1 MRIFMNQRNLPEDP
15 IIREL
20 VQHARAAQLS
30 RRALLGG
37 AVGGAVALSLAA
49 CAPGEQAL
57 VAAEDISATDPT
69 VNWANWPLYLDED
82 DNGNYPTLEA
92 FTAASGIAAN
102 YLVEVDD
109 NNSYFA
115 KVKDQLALGQDI
127 GADTVC
133 LTEWMV
139 SRWIRRGWTQAFN
152 LDNIPNHANVVAE
165 LLNPDFDPGRQ
176 SSLPWQGGFAGLVYN
191 SDLVSTP
198 VLSVA
203 DLWRDELKG
212 RVVVLS
218 EMRDTVGV
226 IMLSQGVDITKFTAD
241 EFNAAIAE
249 VEMRVADGYIRNIKG
264 NSYSEDLVSEDALA
278 GIVWSGDITVL
289 NLEAGYEKWKFV
301 LPDSGATFW
310 NDTFIIP
317 IGSPRKTNA
326 EKLINWYYD
335 PAIAAQV
342 AAWVNYVTPV
352 QGAYEEA
359 IKIDPALAENQL
371 IFPNDETLAKVHI
384 FRSLADAEE
393 NEVQAAFQSII
404 LG

>member
-1 MRIFMNQRNLPEDP
+1 MNQRNLPEDP

-82 DNGNYPTLEA
+82 DDGNYPTLEA

-191 SDLVSTP
+191 TDLVSTP

-226 IMLSQGVDITKFTAD
+226 IMRSQGVDITKFTAD

-249 VEMRVADGYIRNIKG
+249 IEMRVADGYIRNIKG

-371 IFPNDETLAKVHI
+371 IFPNDETLSKVHI
-384 FRSLADAEE
+384 FRSLSDAEE
-393 NEVQAAFQSII
+393 NEFQAAFQSII

>member
-1 MRIFMNQRNLPEDP
+1 MNQRNLPEDP

-191 SDLVSTP
+191 TDLVSTP

-218 EMRDTVGV
+218 EMRDTLGV
-226 IMLSQGVDITKFTAD
+226 IMLSQGVDITNFTAD
-241 EFNAAIAE
+241 EFNAAITE

-371 IFPNDETLAKVHI
+371 IFPNDETLSKVHI
-384 FRSLADAEE
+384 FRSLSDAEE
-393 NEVQAAFQSII
+393 NEFQAAFQSII

>member
-1 MRIFMNQRNLPEDP
+1 MNQRNLPEDP
-15 IIREL
+15 IVREL
-20 VQHARAAQLS
+20 VQHARAAQIS

-37 AVGGAVALSLAA
+37 AVGGAAALALAA

-57 VAAEDISATDPT
+57 VAPEDISATDPT

-82 DNGNYPTLEA
+82 DNGNHPSLEA
-92 FTAASGIAAN
+92 FTAATGIAAN
-102 YLVEVDD
+102 YLVDVDD

-139 SRWIRRGWTQAFN
+139 SRWIRRGWTQSFN
-152 LDNIPNHANVVAE
+152 LENIPNHANLVTD
-165 LLNPDFDPGRQ
+165 LLNPDFDPGRA

-191 SDLVSTP
+191 TDLVKTP
-198 VLSVA
+198 VLTVE
-203 DLWRDELKG
+203 DLWRDDLKG

-218 EMRDTVGV
+218 EMRDTLGV
-226 IMLSQGVDITKFTAD
+226 MMRSQGVDITKFTAD
-241 EFNAAIAE
+241 EFNTALAE
-249 VEMRVADGYIRNIKG
+249 IEMRVADGYIRNIKG

-278 GIVWSGDITVL
+278 GIVWSGDITLL
-289 NLEAGYEKWKFV
+289 NYEAGYEKWKFV
-301 LPDSGATFW
+301 LPESGGTFW

-359 IKIDPALAENQL
+359 VKIDPALAENQL
-371 IFPNDETLAKVHI
+371 IFPNEETLAKVHI
-384 FRSLADAEE
+384 FRSLSDAEE
-393 NEVQAAFQSII
+393 NEFQAAFQGVL

>member
-1 MRIFMNQRNLPEDP
+1 MNQRNLPEDP

-310 NDTFIIP
+310 NDTFISP

-393 NEVQAAFQSII
+393 NEFQAAFQSII

>member
-1 MRIFMNQRNLPEDP
+1 MNQRNLPEDP
-15 IIREL
+15 IVREL

-49 CAPGEQAL
+49 CAPGDQAL

-82 DNGNYPTLEA
+82 DAGNYPTLEA
-92 FTAASGIAAN
+92 FTAATGIAAN

-139 SRWIRRGWTQAFN
+139 SRWIRRGWTQPFN
-152 LDNIPNHANVVAE
+152 LDNIPNHKNVVAE

-226 IMLSQGVDITKFTAD
+226 MMLSQGVDITKFTAD

-249 VEMRVADGYIRNIKG
+249 IEMRVADGYIRNIKG

-301 LPDSGATFW
+301 LPDSGGTFW
-310 NDTFIIP
+310 NDTFMIP

-371 IFPNDETLAKVHI
+371 IFPNDETLSKVHI

-393 NEVQAAFQSII
+393 NEFQAAFQAII

>member
-1 MRIFMNQRNLPEDP
+1 MNQRNLPEDP

-20 VQHARAAQLS
+20 VQHARSAQLS

-49 CAPGEQAL
+49 CAPGDQAL

-82 DNGNYPTLEA
+82 DNGNYPTLAA

-139 SRWIRRGWTQAFN
+139 SRWIRRGWTQPFN
-152 LDNIPNHANVVAE
+152 LDNIPNHKNLVTD
-165 LLNPDFDPGRQ
+165 LLNPDFDPGRL

-198 VLSVA
+198 VMSVA

-226 IMLSQGVDITKFTAD
+226 IMRSQGVDITKFTAD

-249 VEMRVADGYIRNIKG
+249 IEMRVADGYIRNIKG

-301 LPDSGATFW
+301 LPDSGGTFW
-310 NDTFIIP
+310 NDTFMIP

-371 IFPNDETLAKVHI
+371 IFPNDETLSKVHI

-393 NEVQAAFQSII
+393 NEFQAAFQAII

>member
-1 MRIFMNQRNLPEDP
+1 MNQRNLPEDP

-82 DNGNYPTLEA
+82 DDGNYPTLEA

-139 SRWIRRGWTQAFN
+139 SRWIRRGWTQPFN
-152 LDNIPNHANVVAE
+152 HDTIPNHKN
-165 LLNPDFDPGRQ
+165 L
-176 SSLPWQGGFAGLVYN
+176 
-191 SDLVSTP
+191 
-198 VLSVA
+198 VA
-203 DLWRDELKG
+203 D
-212 RVVVLS
+212 
-218 EMRDTVGV
+218 
-226 IMLSQGVDITKFTAD
+226 
-241 EFNAAIAE
+241 
-249 VEMRVADGYIRNIKG
+249 
-264 NSYSEDLVSEDALA
+264 
-278 GIVWSGDITVL
+278 
-289 NLEAGYEKWKFV
+289 
-301 LPDSGATFW
+301 
-310 NDTFIIP
+310 
-317 IGSPRKTNA
+317 
-326 EKLINWYYD
+326 
-335 PAIAAQV
+335 
-342 AAWVNYVTPV
+342 
-352 QGAYEEA
+352 
-359 IKIDPALAENQL
+359 
-371 IFPNDETLAKVHI
+371 
-384 FRSLADAEE
+384 
-393 NEVQAAFQSII
+393 
-404 LG
+404 

>member
-1 MRIFMNQRNLPEDP
+1 MNQRNLPEDP
-15 IIREL
+15 IVREL
-20 VQHARAAQLS
+20 VQHARSAQLS

-49 CAPGEQAL
+49 CAPGQEAL

-82 DNGNYPTLEA
+82 DNGNYPTLQA
-92 FTAASGIAAN
+92 FTAASGIAAT

-139 SRWIRRGWTQAFN
+139 SRWIRRGWTQPFN
-152 LDNIPNHANVVAE
+152 LDNIPNHKNLVTD

-198 VLSVA
+198 VMSVA

-226 IMLSQGVDITKFTAD
+226 IMRSQGVDITTFTAD

-249 VEMRVADGYIRNIKG
+249 IEMRVADGFIRNIKG

-301 LPDSGATFW
+301 LPDSGGTFW

-371 IFPNDETLAKVHI
+371 IFPNDETLSKVHI

-393 NEVQAAFQSII
+393 NEFQAAFQAII

>member
-1 MRIFMNQRNLPEDP
+1 MNQRNLPEDP

-139 SRWIRRGWTQAFN
+139 SRWIRRGWTQPFN
-152 LDNIPNHANVVAE
+152 LDNIPNHKNLVTD
-165 LLNPDFDPGRQ
+165 LLNPDFDPGRL

-191 SDLVSTP
+191 TDLVSTP
-198 VLSVA
+198 VMSVA

-249 VEMRVADGYIRNIKG
+249 IEMRVADGYIRNIKG

-301 LPDSGATFW
+301 LPDSGGTFW
-310 NDTFIIP
+310 NDTFMIP

-371 IFPNDETLAKVHI
+371 IFPNDETLAQVHI

-393 NEVQAAFQSII
+393 NEFQAAFQAII

>member
-191 SDLVSTP
+191 TDLVSTP

-371 IFPNDETLAKVHI
+371 IFPNDETLSKVHI
-384 FRSLADAEE
+384 FRSLSDAEE
-393 NEVQAAFQSII
+393 NEFQAAFQSII

>member
-1 MRIFMNQRNLPEDP
+1 MNQRNLPEDP

-20 VQHARAAQLS
+20 VQHARASQIS

-37 AVGGAVALSLAA
+37 AMGGAAALALAA

-82 DNGNYPTLEA
+82 DDGNYPTLAA

-102 YLVEVDD
+102 YFVDVDD

-139 SRWIRRGWTQAFN
+139 SRWIRRGWTQKFN
-152 LDNIPNHANVVAE
+152 LDNIPNHGNVVAE

-191 SDLVSTP
+191 TDLVKTP

-203 DLWRDELKG
+203 DLWRDDLKG

-226 IMLSQGVDITKFTAD
+226 VMLSQGVDITKFTAA
-241 EFNAAIAE
+241 EFDAALAE
-249 VEMRVADGYIRNIKG
+249 IDMRVADGYIRNIKG

-310 NDTFIIP
+310 NDTFMIP

-359 IKIDPALAENQL
+359 IKIDPALAENQF
-371 IFPNDETLAKVHI
+371 IFPNDETLKKVHI
-384 FRSLADAEE
+384 FRSLTDAEE
-393 NEVQAAFQSII
+393 NEFQAAFQGI
-404 LG
+404 LLG

>member
-1 MRIFMNQRNLPEDP
+1 MNQRNLPEDP

-191 SDLVSTP
+191 TDLVSTP

-218 EMRDTVGV
+218 EMRDTLGV
-226 IMLSQGVDITKFTAD
+226 IMLSQGVDITTFTAD

-371 IFPNDETLAKVHI
+371 IFPNDETLSKVHI

-393 NEVQAAFQSII
+393 NEFQAAFQSII

>member
-1 MRIFMNQRNLPEDP
+1 MNKNSLPEDP
-15 IIREL
+15 IVREL
-20 VQHARAAQLS
+20 VIQA
-30 RRALLGG
+30 RRAQMTRRTLLGG
-37 AVGGAVALSLAA
+37 AVGGATALALAA
-49 CAPGEQAL
+49 CAPGGETTL
-57 VAAEDISATDPT
+57 TPAEDISADDPT

-82 DNGNYPTLEA
+82 DAGNHPSLDA
-92 FTAASGIAAN
+92 FTAATGIAAN

-115 KVKDQLALGQDI
+115 KVKDQLALGQDV

-139 SRWIRRGWTQAFN
+139 SRWIRRGWTQQFN
-152 LDNIPNHANVVAE
+152 LDNIPNHANLVDT
-165 LLNPDFDPGRQ
+165 LLNPDFDPGRA

-191 SDLVSTP
+191 TDLVSTP
-198 VLSVA
+198 VTTVA
-203 DLWRDELKG
+203 DLWREDLKG

-218 EMRDTVGV
+218 EMRDTLGV
-226 IMLSQGVDITKFTAD
+226 VMKSQGVDINTFTAD
-241 EFNAAIAE
+241 QFYTALDE
-249 VEMRVADGYIRNIKG
+249 VQARVTDGYIRNIKG

-278 GIVWSGDITVL
+278 GIVWSGDITLL
-289 NLEAGYEKWKFV
+289 NYEAGYEKWKFV
-301 LPDSGATFW
+301 LPESGGTFW

-352 QGAYEEA
+352 KGAYEEA
-359 IKIDPALAENQL
+359 IKIDPELAENQL
-371 IFPNDETLAKVHI
+371 IFPNEETLKQVSI
-384 FRSLADAEE
+384 FRSLSDAEE
-393 NEVQAAFQSII
+393 NEFQTAFQGVI

>member
-82 DNGNYPTLEA
+82 DDGNYPTLEA

-249 VEMRVADGYIRNIKG
+249 IEMRVADGYIRNIKG

-371 IFPNDETLAKVHI
+371 IFPNDETLSKVHI
-384 FRSLADAEE
+384 FRSLSDAEE
-393 NEVQAAFQSII
+393 NEFQAAFQSII

>member
-1 MRIFMNQRNLPEDP
+1 MNQRNLPEDP

-20 VQHARAAQLS
+20 VQHARAVQLS

-191 SDLVSTP
+191 TDLVSTP

-226 IMLSQGVDITKFTAD
+226 IMLSQGVDITNFTAD

-371 IFPNDETLAKVHI
+371 IFPNDETLSKVHI
-384 FRSLADAEE
+384 FRSLSDAEE
-393 NEVQAAFQSII
+393 NEFQAAFQSII

>member
-1 MRIFMNQRNLPEDP
+1 MNQRNLPEDP

-191 SDLVSTP
+191 TDLVSTP

-371 IFPNDETLAKVHI
+371 IFPNDETLSKVHI
-384 FRSLADAEE
+384 FRSLSDAEE
-393 NEVQAAFQSII
+393 NEFQAAFQSII

>member
-1 MRIFMNQRNLPEDP
+1 
-15 IIREL
+15 
-20 VQHARAAQLS
+20 
-30 RRALLGG
+30 
-37 AVGGAVALSLAA
+37 VA
-49 CAPGEQAL
+49 
-57 VAAEDISATDPT
+57 D
-69 VNWANWPLYLDED
+69 
-82 DNGNYPTLEA
+82 
-92 FTAASGIAAN
+92 
-102 YLVEVDD
+102 
-109 NNSYFA
+109 
-115 KVKDQLALGQDI
+115 
-127 GADTVC
+127 
-133 LTEWMV
+133 
-139 SRWIRRGWTQAFN
+139 
-152 LDNIPNHANVVAE
+152 
-165 LLNPDFDPGRQ
+165 LLNPDFDPGRK

-226 IMLSQGVDITKFTAD
+226 IMRSQGVDITKFTAD

-249 VEMRVADGYIRNIKG
+249 IEMRVADGYIRNIKG

-301 LPDSGATFW
+301 LPDSGGTFW
-310 NDTFIIP
+310 NDTFMIP

-371 IFPNDETLAKVHI
+371 IFPNDETLSKVHI

-393 NEVQAAFQSII
+393 NEFQAAFQSII

>member
-1 MRIFMNQRNLPEDP
+1 MNQRNLPEDP

-139 SRWIRRGWTQAFN
+139 SRWIRRGWTQPFN
-152 LDNIPNHANVVAE
+152 LDNIPNHKNLVTD
-165 LLNPDFDPGRQ
+165 LLNPDFDPGRL

-191 SDLVSTP
+191 TDLVSTP

-226 IMLSQGVDITKFTAD
+226 IMRSQGVDITKFTAD
-241 EFNAAIAE
+241 EFNAAITE
-249 VEMRVADGYIRNIKG
+249 IEMRVADGYIRNIKG

-301 LPDSGATFW
+301 LPDSGGTFW
-310 NDTFIIP
+310 NDTFMIP

-371 IFPNDETLAKVHI
+371 IFPNDETLAQVHI
-384 FRSLADAEE
+384 FRSLSDAEE
-393 NEVQAAFQSII
+393 NEFQAAFQAII

>member
-1 MRIFMNQRNLPEDP
+1 MNQRNLPEDP

-152 LDNIPNHANVVAE
+152 LDNIPNHANVVAA

-191 SDLVSTP
+191 TDLVSTP

-371 IFPNDETLAKVHI
+371 IFPNDETLSKVHI
-384 FRSLADAEE
+384 FRSLSDAEE
-393 NEVQAAFQSII
+393 NEFQAAFQSII

>member
-1 MRIFMNQRNLPEDP
+1 MNQRNLPEDP
-15 IIREL
+15 IVREL
-20 VQHARAAQLS
+20 VQHARSAQLS

-49 CAPGEQAL
+49 CAPGQEAL

-82 DNGNYPTLEA
+82 DNGNYPTLQA
-92 FTAASGIAAN
+92 FTAASGIAAT

-139 SRWIRRGWTQAFN
+139 SRWIRRGWTQSFN
-152 LDNIPNHANVVAE
+152 LENIPNHSNVVAE

-218 EMRDTVGV
+218 EMRDTLGV
-226 IMLSQGVDITKFTAD
+226 IMLSQGVDITTFTAD

-342 AAWVNYVTPV
+342 AAWVNFVTPV

-371 IFPNDETLAKVHI
+371 IFPNDETLSKVHI
-384 FRSLADAEE
+384 FRSLSDAEE
-393 NEVQAAFQSII
+393 NEFQAAYQAI
-404 LG
+404 LLG

>member
-1 MRIFMNQRNLPEDP
+1 MNQRNLPEDP
-15 IIREL
+15 IVREL

-82 DNGNYPTLEA
+82 DNGNYPTLAA

-139 SRWIRRGWTQAFN
+139 SRWIRRGWTQPFN
-152 LDNIPNHANVVAE
+152 LDNIPNHKNLVTD

-191 SDLVSTP
+191 TDLVKTP

-249 VEMRVADGYIRNIKG
+249 IEMRVADGFIRNIKG

-301 LPDSGATFW
+301 LPDSGGTFW
-310 NDTFIIP
+310 NDTFMIP

-371 IFPNDETLAKVHI
+371 IFPNDETLAQVHI
-384 FRSLADAEE
+384 FRSLSDAEE
-393 NEVQAAFQSII
+393 NEFQAAFQAII

>member
-1 MRIFMNQRNLPEDP
+1 MNQRNLPEDP

-82 DNGNYPTLEA
+82 DNGNYPTLAA

-139 SRWIRRGWTQAFN
+139 SRWIRRGWTQPFN
-152 LDNIPNHANVVAE
+152 LDNIPNHKNLVTD

-191 SDLVSTP
+191 TDLVSTP
-198 VLSVA
+198 VMSVA

-226 IMLSQGVDITKFTAD
+226 IMRSQGVDITKFTAD

-249 VEMRVADGYIRNIKG
+249 IEMRVADGFIRNIKG

-301 LPDSGATFW
+301 LPDSGGTFW
-310 NDTFIIP
+310 NDTFMIP

-359 IKIDPALAENQL
+359 VKIDPALAENQL
-371 IFPNDETLAKVHI
+371 IFPNDETLAQVHI
-384 FRSLADAEE
+384 FRSLSDAEE
-393 NEVQAAFQSII
+393 NEFQAAFQAII

>member
-1 MRIFMNQRNLPEDP
+1 MNQRNLPEDP

-20 VQHARAAQLS
+20 VQHARASQIS

-37 AVGGAVALSLAA
+37 ALGGAVALSLAA
-49 CAPGEQAL
+49 CAPGDQAL

-82 DNGNYPTLEA
+82 DNGNYPSLEA

-102 YLVEVDD
+102 YLVDVDD

-139 SRWIRRGWTQAFN
+139 SRWIRRGWTQKFN
-152 LDNIPNHANVVAE
+152 LENIPNHGNVVAE

-191 SDLVSTP
+191 TDLVKTP
-198 VLSVA
+198 VNTVA
-203 DLWRDELKG
+203 DLWRDDLKG

-218 EMRDTVGV
+218 EMRDTIGV
-226 IMLSQGVDITKFTAD
+226 VMLSQGVDITKFTAA
-241 EFNAAIAE
+241 EFEAAVAE
-249 VEMRVADGYIRNIKG
+249 IQMRVADGYIRNIKG

-301 LPDSGATFW
+301 MPESGATFW

-371 IFPNDETLAKVHI
+371 IFPNDETLKKVHI
-384 FRSLADAEE
+384 FRSLSDAEE
-393 NEVQAAFQSII
+393 NEFQAAFQAVL

>member
-1 MRIFMNQRNLPEDP
+1 MNQRNLPEDP
-15 IIREL
+15 IVREL
-20 VQHARAAQLS
+20 VQHARSAQLS

-139 SRWIRRGWTQAFN
+139 SRWIRRGWTQSFN

-191 SDLVSTP
+191 TDLVSTP
-198 VLSVA
+198 VLTVE

-218 EMRDTVGV
+218 EMRDTLGV

-249 VEMRVADGYIRNIKG
+249 VDKRVAEGYIRNIKG

-301 LPDSGATFW
+301 LPESGATFW

-371 IFPNDETLAKVHI
+371 IFPNDETLSKVHI
-384 FRSLADAEE
+384 FRSLSDAEE
-393 NEVQAAFQSII
+393 NEFQAAFQAI
-404 LG
+404 LLG

>member
-1 MRIFMNQRNLPEDP
+1 MNQRNLPEDP

-82 DNGNYPTLEA
+82 DDGNYPTLEA

-191 SDLVSTP
+191 TDLVSTP

-371 IFPNDETLAKVHI
+371 IFPNDETLSKVHI
-384 FRSLADAEE
+384 FRSLSDAEE
-393 NEVQAAFQSII
+393 NEFQAAFQSII

>member
-1 MRIFMNQRNLPEDP
+1 MNQRNLPEDP

-69 VNWANWPLYLDED
+69 VNWAKWPLYLDED

-191 SDLVSTP
+191 TDLVSTP

-371 IFPNDETLAKVHI
+371 IFPNDETLSKVHI
-384 FRSLADAEE
+384 FRSLSDAEE
-393 NEVQAAFQSII
+393 NEFQAAFQSII

>member
-1 MRIFMNQRNLPEDP
+1 MNQRNLPEDP

-20 VQHARAAQLS
+20 VQHARAVQLS

-191 SDLVSTP
+191 TDLVSTP

-371 IFPNDETLAKVHI
+371 IFPNDETLSKVHI
-384 FRSLADAEE
+384 FRSLSDAEE
-393 NEVQAAFQSII
+393 NEFQAAFQSII

>member
-1 MRIFMNQRNLPEDP
+1 MNQRNLPDDP
-15 IIREL
+15 NIREL

-139 SRWIRRGWTQAFN
+139 SRWIRRGWTQPFN
-152 LDNIPNHANVVAE
+152 LDNIPNHKNLVTD
-165 LLNPDFDPGRQ
+165 LLNPDFDPGRL

-191 SDLVSTP
+191 TDLVSTP
-198 VLSVA
+198 VMSVA

-226 IMLSQGVDITKFTAD
+226 IMRSQGVDITKFTAD

-249 VEMRVADGYIRNIKG
+249 IEMRVADGYIRNIKG

-301 LPDSGATFW
+301 LPDSGGTFW
-310 NDTFIIP
+310 NDTFMIP

-371 IFPNDETLAKVHI
+371 IFPNDETLAQVHI
-384 FRSLADAEE
+384 FRSLSDAEE
-393 NEVQAAFQSII
+393 NEFQAAFQAII

>member
-1 MRIFMNQRNLPEDP
+1 MKQRNLPEDP
-15 IIREL
+15 IVREL
-20 VQHARAAQLS
+20 VQHARSAQLS

-49 CAPGEQAL
+49 CAPGQEAL

-82 DNGNYPTLEA
+82 DNGNYPTLQA
-92 FTAASGIAAN
+92 FTAASGIAAT

-139 SRWIRRGWTQAFN
+139 SRWIRRGWTQSFN
-152 LDNIPNHANVVAE
+152 LENIPNHSNVVAE

-218 EMRDTVGV
+218 EMRDTLGV
-226 IMLSQGVDITKFTAD
+226 IMLSQGVDITTFTAD

-371 IFPNDETLAKVHI
+371 IFPNDETLTKVHI
-384 FRSLADAEE
+384 FRSLSDAEE
-393 NEVQAAFQSII
+393 NEFQAAYQAI
-404 LG
+404 LLG

>member
-1 MRIFMNQRNLPEDP
+1 MNQRNLPEDP

-20 VQHARAAQLS
+20 VQHARAAQIS

-139 SRWIRRGWTQAFN
+139 SRWIRRGWTQPFN
-152 LDNIPNHANVVAE
+152 LDNIPNHKNLVTD
-165 LLNPDFDPGRQ
+165 LLNPDFDPGRL

-191 SDLVSTP
+191 TDLVKTP

-241 EFNAAIAE
+241 EFNAAVAE
-249 VEMRVADGYIRNIKG
+249 IEMRVADGFIRNIKG

-301 LPDSGATFW
+301 LPDSGGTFW
-310 NDTFIIP
+310 NDTFMIP

-371 IFPNDETLAKVHI
+371 IFPNDETLSKVHI

-393 NEVQAAFQSII
+393 NEFQAAFQAII

>member
-1 MRIFMNQRNLPEDP
+1 MNQRNLPEDP
-15 IIREL
+15 IVREL
-20 VQHARAAQLS
+20 VQHARSAQLS

-49 CAPGEQAL
+49 CAPGQEAL

-82 DNGNYPTLEA
+82 DNGNYPTLQA
-92 FTAASGIAAN
+92 FTAASGIAAT

-139 SRWIRRGWTQAFN
+139 SRWIRRGWTQSFN
-152 LDNIPNHANVVAE
+152 LENIPNHSNVVAE

-218 EMRDTVGV
+218 EMRDTLGV
-226 IMLSQGVDITKFTAD
+226 IMLSQGVDITTFTAD

-371 IFPNDETLAKVHI
+371 IFPNDETLTKVHI
-384 FRSLADAEE
+384 FRSLSDAEE
-393 NEVQAAFQSII
+393 NEFQAAYQAI
-404 LG
+404 LLG

>member
-1 MRIFMNQRNLPEDP
+1 MTTKNLPEDP
-15 IIREL
+15 IVREL
-20 VQHARAAQLS
+20 VIQARRAQMT

-37 AVGGAVALSLAA
+37 AIGGASALALAA
-49 CAPGEQAL
+49 CAPAGDGTLTAP
-57 VAAEDISATDPT
+57 EDMSATDKT

-82 DNGNYPTLEA
+82 DSGNHPTLDA
-92 FTAASGIAAN
+92 FAAATGIAAK
-102 YLVEVDD
+102 YIVDVDD

-139 SRWIRRGWTQAFN
+139 SRWIRRGWTQEFN
-152 LDNIPNHANVVAE
+152 LDNIPNHANLVE
-165 LLNPDFDPGRQ
+165 TLLNPDFDPGRK

-191 SDLVSTP
+191 TDLVKDP
-198 VLSVA
+198 VVSVA
-203 DLWRDELKG
+203 DLWREDLEG

-218 EMRDTVGV
+218 EMRDTLGV
-226 IMLSQGVDITKFTAD
+226 MMASQGVDIKKFTAD
-241 EFNAAIAE
+241 EFYNALDE
-249 VEMRVADGYIRNIKG
+249 VEARVTDGFIRNIKG

-301 LPDSGATFW
+301 LPDSGGTFW
-310 NDTFIIP
+310 NDTFMIP

-352 QGAYEEA
+352 NGAYDEA

-371 IFPNDETLAKVHI
+371 IFPNADTLSQVSI
-384 FRSLADAEE
+384 FRSLSDAEE
-393 NEVQAAFQSII
+393 SEFQAAFQGVL

>member
-191 SDLVSTP
+191 TDLVSTP

-218 EMRDTVGV
+218 EMRDTLGV
-226 IMLSQGVDITKFTAD
+226 IMLSQGVDITNFTAD
-241 EFNAAIAE
+241 EFNAAITE

-371 IFPNDETLAKVHI
+371 IFPNDETLSKVHI
-384 FRSLADAEE
+384 FRSLSDAEE
-393 NEVQAAFQSII
+393 NEFQAAFQSII

>member
-1 MRIFMNQRNLPEDP
+1 MNQRNLPEDP

-20 VQHARAAQLS
+20 VQHARASQIS

-37 AVGGAVALSLAA
+37 ALGGAAALALAA

-82 DNGNYPTLEA
+82 DDGNYPTLAA
-92 FTAASGIAAN
+92 FTAASGIAAK
-102 YLVEVDD
+102 YFVDVDD

-139 SRWIRRGWTQAFN
+139 SRWIRRGWTQQFN
-152 LDNIPNHANVVAE
+152 LDNIPNHGNVVAE

-191 SDLVSTP
+191 TDLVKTP

-203 DLWRDELKG
+203 DLWRDDLKG

-226 IMLSQGVDITKFTAD
+226 IMLSQGVDITKFTAA
-241 EFNAAIAE
+241 EFDAALAE
-249 VEMRVADGYIRNIKG
+249 IDKRVADGYIRNIKG

-359 IKIDPALAENQL
+359 IKIDPALAENQF
-371 IFPNDETLAKVHI
+371 IFPNDETLKKVHI
-384 FRSLADAEE
+384 FRSLSDAEE
-393 NEVQAAFQSII
+393 NEFQAAFQGI
-404 LG
+404 LLG

>member
-1 MRIFMNQRNLPEDP
+1 MNKQNLPEDP

-20 VQHARAAQLS
+20 VQHARAAQMS

-37 AVGGAVALSLAA
+37 AFGGAIALSLAA

-57 VAAEDISATDPT
+57 VAAEDISDSDPT

-82 DNGNYPTLEA
+82 DAGNYPTLAA

-102 YLVEVDD
+102 YLVDVDD

-139 SRWIRRGWTQAFN
+139 SRWIRRGWTQEFN
-152 LDNIPNHANVVAE
+152 LDNIPNHANVVE
-165 LLNPDFDPGRQ
+165 TLLNPDFDPGRK

-191 SDLVSTP
+191 TDLVKDP
-198 VLSVA
+198 VVSVA
-203 DLWRDELKG
+203 DLWREDLQG

-218 EMRDTVGV
+218 EMRDTLGV
-226 IMLSQGVDITKFTAD
+226 MMASQGVDIKKFTAD
-241 EFNAAIAE
+241 EFYNALDE
-249 VEMRVADGYIRNIKG
+249 VEARVTDGFIRNIKG

-301 LPDSGATFW
+301 LPDSGGTFW
-310 NDTFIIP
+310 NDTFMIP

-352 QGAYEEA
+352 NGAYEEA

-371 IFPNDETLAKVHI
+371 IFPNADTLSQVSI
-384 FRSLADAEE
+384 FRSLSDAEE
-393 NEVQAAFQSII
+393 SEFQAAFQGVL